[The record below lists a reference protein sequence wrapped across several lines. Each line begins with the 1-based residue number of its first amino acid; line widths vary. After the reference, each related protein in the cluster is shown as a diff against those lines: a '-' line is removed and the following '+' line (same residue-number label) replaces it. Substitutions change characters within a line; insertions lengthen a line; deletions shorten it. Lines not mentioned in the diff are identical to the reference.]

1 MERKLFMEEQLE
13 LMEKIKREQRSSEAD
28 AEYAQEVAR
37 RQDLC
42 LGAARGVR
50 AAAMAVATDV
60 RPVGNYPQTKHHH
73 HHLIDPT
80 DSTAS
85 TSSPGGSSWDA
96 EDSPSWAESVPVRD
110 IKVVPTSR
118 GQRWTPKLPT
128 VPKKWKKG
136 RLRGRTVKAVRSS

>member
-1 MERKLFMEEQLE
+1 MEESILDVMEPAERKLFMEEQLE

-28 AEYAQEVAR
+28 ALYAQEVAR

-50 AAAMAVATDV
+50 AAAMAVATEV
-60 RPVGNYPQTKHHH
+60 RPVDSKHHH
-73 HHLIDPT
+73 HLMDPT

-118 GQRWTPKLPT
+118 GRWTPKLPT
-128 VPKKWKKG
+128 V
-136 RLRGRTVKAVRSS
+136 